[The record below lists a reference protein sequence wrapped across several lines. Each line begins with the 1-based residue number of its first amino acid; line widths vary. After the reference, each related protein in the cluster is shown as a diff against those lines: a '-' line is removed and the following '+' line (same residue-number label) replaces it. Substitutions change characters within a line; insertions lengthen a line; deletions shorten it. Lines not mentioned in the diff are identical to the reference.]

1 MGLAGRERA
10 VTKFSWSRIA
20 DETMAVYRSVL

>member
-10 VTKFSWSRIA
+10 VTKFSWSTIA
-20 DETMAVYRSVL
+20 EDTMKVYRTVL